1 MISMLMFSNVDKLSP
16 ANQQAYF
23 SVASSICATGNQIP
37 KDVIRVIEDHF
48 KISWVVC
55 NKVYSNNHK

>member
-1 MISMLMFSNVDKLSP
+1 MFSNVDKLSP
-16 ANQQAYF
+16 ANQQACF

-37 KDVIRVIEDHF
+37 KDVIRVIEDRF